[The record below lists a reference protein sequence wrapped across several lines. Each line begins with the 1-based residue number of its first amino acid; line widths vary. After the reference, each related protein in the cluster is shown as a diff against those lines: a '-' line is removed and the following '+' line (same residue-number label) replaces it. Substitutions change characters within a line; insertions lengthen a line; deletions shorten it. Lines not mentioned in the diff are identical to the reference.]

1 MVVIGADLHK
11 RSHTL
16 VAVDES
22 GRKLAEKTARATPAG
37 TRLRKCAAWT
47 PGCWWNPA
55 ARCGARSAT
64 DR

>member
-22 GRKLAEKTARATPAG
+22 GRKLAERTANATPEG
-37 TRLRKCAAWT
+37 HLELRRWLS
-47 PGCWWNPA
+47 
-55 ARCGARSAT
+55 R
-64 DR
+64 